1 MQTGNT
7 IFIGIGSSTGQ
18 SILEPRGWVKS
29 VVSIASFILGSF
41 FFSRLHRL
49 FTPLRRSTLVSSFLL
64 QSIFVFVTAS
74 LTRAD
79 ILSGSAIRS
88 KTDWEPEISIAL
100 LSFQSAGQLVGSRVL
115 SLSEIPSVVV
125 TSVLCDLASDP
136 HLVTGWNSNI
146 KRNRRT
152 LAFLGI
158 LVGALV
164 GGWLSARTGR
174 IQGPL
179 QVAGGLKIMVTVAWV
194 VWPEKVKG

>member
-18 SILEPRGWVKS
+18 SILEPRNWVKS
-29 VVSIASFILGSF
+29 VISIASFILGSF

-64 QSIFVFVTAS
+64 QSIFVFFTAS
-74 LTRAD
+74 LIGPD
-79 ILSGSAIRS
+79 IVSGSAIRS
-88 KTDWEPEISIAL
+88 ETDWEQELSIAL

-115 SLSEIPSVVV
+115 SLGEIPSVVV
-125 TSVLCDLASDP
+125 TSVLCDLVSDP
-136 HLVTGWNSNI
+136 QLVAGWSSNI

-158 LVGALV
+158 LVGAVV
-164 GGWLSARTGR
+164 GGWVCGRKER

-179 QVAGGLKIMVTVAWV
+179 QVVGVLKMMVTIAWV